1 MMNIEKENNIIPEE
15 TKECAK
21 RWIETGKPCR
31 YRNGF
36 GFRGASSRELSK
48 EEALKLLPKYDFGT
62 GFYELS
68 FEKDTKVDLKQSGP
82 NCIVTYPCD
91 PIVLMFNEY
100 SANDMY

>member
-31 YRNGF
+31 YRNGC

-48 EEALKLLPKYDFGT
+48 EEALKLLPKYDFGM

-68 FEKDTKVDLKQSGP
+68 FEKDTKVDLKQSSC